1 MHGQRAAAVKGLILS
16 ASIVG
21 VIFSVSRF
29 PMVHVPRQ
37 FQLASC
43 TVTATARPG
52 TQGRAECRQSDN
64 AHSGKHHLP

>member
-21 VIFSVSRF
+21 VIISVSRF

-43 TVTATARPG
+43 VMTATARHGPN
-52 TQGRAECRQSDN
+52 GRDECRQLDN
-64 AHSGKHHLP
+64 ADPIKRQLP